1 VSDGLALSA
10 LDWWVEAGVDTIVDD
25 LPYDWLST
33 ARPPVTEAA
42 TPNPNAPISAP
53 AAANANALPA
63 TLVEY
68 RRWLIAD
75 APIPGPPDA
84 RIDALGD
91 AATGTMVIVDM
102 PEAED
107 RTSGTLLSG
116 DAGALFDRMLAAM
129 KLDRAAIYMAP
140 FSPAR
145 PAIGRLGDADCKA
158 FAPLMLHHIALAAPK
173 RLLLLGDAPA
183 RALLGKTLAQARG
196 ETRSIDIAGVAVPA
210 IASFHPRFVLE
221 RPDYRKPAWA
231 DLQMFMA
238 L

>member
-1 VSDGLALSA
+1 MTDGLALSA
-10 LDWWVEAGVDTIVDD
+10 LDWWAEAGVDTIVGD
-25 LPYDWLST
+25 LPYDWL
-33 ARPPVTEAA
+33 AA
-42 TPNPNAPISAP
+42 TSPVAPEPATPAS
-53 AAANANALPA
+53 AAAVAAALPA
-63 TLVEY
+63 TLTEF

-75 APIPGPPDA
+75 APIPGPA
-84 RIDALGD
+84 NNRIDAIGNP
-91 AATGTMVIVDM
+91 ASGTMVIVDM
-102 PEAED
+102 PEAAD

-129 KLDRAAIYMAP
+129 KLERAAIYMAP

-145 PAIGRLGDADCKA
+145 SATGRLSESDCA
-158 FAPLMLHHIALAAPK
+158 ALAPLMRQHIALAAPK
-173 RLLLLGDAPA
+173 RVLLMGDAPTK
-183 RALLGKTLAQARG
+183 ALLGKPLAQARG
-196 ETRSIDIAGVAVPA
+196 ETRSLEIAGFHIPT